1 MITQPPFMKTV
12 YVSTV
17 ISVNEFHFIGVFDNF
32 LRFFTLKFSSSLAQV
47 KVQTFQVYLAKIY
60 LSKQTWILIG
70 RKSDLLASNWPS
82 ALFLLQHNLV
92 PRVLWL
98 LLRNR

>member
-1 MITQPPFMKTV
+1 MNTV

-17 ISVNEFHFIGVFDNF
+17 ISVNEFHFIGVFDTF

-47 KVQTFQVYLAKIY
+47 KVQTFQVYLAKTY

-70 RKSDLLASNWPS
+70 RMSDLLASYWSS
-82 ALFLLQHNLV
+82 ALFLQTTSFPGSFLYSTDSALITQ
-92 PRVLWL
+92 
-98 LLRNR
+98 